1 MTKREPIVDQFHR
14 THTDLR
20 LSVTDRCN
28 IRCFY
33 CMPAANVVFQ
43 PRHELLTFEEIT
55 RFVSVLATMGVARVR
70 LTGGE
75 PLVRS
80 DLATLV
86 AMLTMIDGVRDIAL
100 TTNGLLLAEQAA
112 DLRAAG
118 LNRLN
123 ISLDTL
129 NEATFEQIARRPG
142 LPRVL
147 EGIAAA
153 QQAGFDN
160 IRLNALAI
168 RDLTE
173 NEIVPLVRFAR
184 EHDLQL
190 RFIEFMPLDAD
201 AVWESKQVLS
211 GAEVMAII
219 EDTFGK
225 LVPAERA
232 DVSQPAVDYCFEQD
246 SDGAGGRIGLIN
258 PVSEP
263 FCGDC
268 NRLRLTADGQVR
280 NCLFSTQEWDARSLL
295 RSGHVADDDIAQ
307 LVYACAS
314 AKKPGHGIDSPEFL
328 KPGRAMYQIGG

>member
-1 MTKREPIVDQFHR
+1 MTKRDPIVDQYHR

-33 CMPAANVVFQ
+33 CMPAENVVFQ

-55 RFVSVLATMGVARVR
+55 RFVTILATMGVDKIR

-80 DLATLV
+80 NLASLV
-86 AMLTMIDGVRDIAL
+86 EMLNAIDGIRDIAV
-100 TTNGLLLAEQAA
+100 TTNGLLLAEQATE
-112 DLRAAG
+112 LRAAG
-118 LNRLN
+118 LSRLN

-147 EGIAAA
+147 EGISAA

-173 NEIVPLVRFAR
+173 VEILPLVQFAR
-184 EHDLQL
+184 VHGLEL

-201 AVWESKQVLS
+201 ASWKSHQVLR

-219 EDTFGK
+219 EEAFGK
-225 LVPAERA
+225 LVPADRSE
-232 DVSQPAVDYCFEQD
+232 VSQPAVDYRFEQD
-246 SDGAGGRIGLIN
+246 DGAGVRIGLIN

-280 NCLFSTQEWDARSLL
+280 NCLFSTCEWDARSLL
-295 RSGHVADDDIAQ
+295 RDHNATDDDIAQ